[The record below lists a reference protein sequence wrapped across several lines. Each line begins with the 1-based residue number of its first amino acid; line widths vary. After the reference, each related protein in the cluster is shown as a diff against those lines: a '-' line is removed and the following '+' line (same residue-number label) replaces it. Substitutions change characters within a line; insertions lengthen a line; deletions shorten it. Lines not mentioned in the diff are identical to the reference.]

1 MNLRRF
7 PSLIIITVGSTCAA
21 ACGNAENS
29 PGAAGIGGQ
38 TPGAGGSASPGS
50 GGSTNEA
57 TSTSQTGGANATGGT
72 ANTGGS
78 KPGVGGTLTGGANS
92 QGGSAT
98 GGAAVATGGK
108 ARGGS
113 SNAGGA
119 TTGGST
125 TVGGSATGGLTATG
139 GKAAGGSTTA
149 GSPATGGKAAGGA
162 STGRAATGGTSI
174 GGASIGGAAIGGG
187 TSTGLANFSFFVA
200 SEAAL
205 ISLSGNAK
213 GFGGDLRYG
222 ATTGLAGADK
232 ICAAIA
238 EKSMAGSGAK
248 QWRAFLSIA
257 ANGSETA
264 VNAIDRVG
272 NGPWYDRLGRLV
284 SLTKAGLAA
293 NRPTGADTAIINDLP
308 NESGTPNHSPNGTQ
322 VDNHD
327 TLTGSNTS
335 GQLASTYANTCNNWT
350 SAVSSTGKP
359 VLGHSWTANS
369 GTNWIQV
376 GHTGGGCAPGSTPTG
391 SGQSGESGTVGSMGG
406 YGGFYCFA
414 LSP

>member
-1 MNLRRF
+1 MKSSKLF
-7 PSLIIITVGSTCAA
+7 AFAFSSAA
-21 ACGNAENS
+21 SILLVACGNDAN
-29 PGAAGIGGQ
+29 
-38 TPGAGGSASPGS
+38 TPGPLAVGGSAPAGGGGGGAAPPGS
-50 GGSTNEA
+50 GGSTSQ
-57 TSTSQTGGANATGGT
+57 TSPTAQTGGVNPTGGT
-72 ANTGGS
+72 TNTGGAIS
-78 KPGVGGTLTGGANS
+78 GVGGVIAGGTSAE
-92 QGGSAT
+92 GGSAT
-98 GGAAVATGGK
+98 GGASVATGGK
-108 ARGGS
+108 ATGGS

-125 TVGGSATGGLTATG
+125 SVGGRATGGLTATG
-139 GKAAGGSTTA
+139 GKAAGGNT
-149 GSPATGGKAAGGA
+149 ATGGRVAGGA
-162 STGRAATGGTSI
+162 SSGGAAN
-174 GGASIGGAAIGGG
+174 GGASIGGAVTGGAATGGG

-200 SEAAL
+200 SEAVL
-205 ISLSGNAK
+205 ISLSGSAK

-238 EKSMAGSGAK
+238 ERSMPGSSVK

-272 NGPWYDRLGRLV
+272 SGPWYDRLGRVV

-308 NESGTPNHSPNGTQ
+308 NEGGNPNHSPNGTQ

-327 TLTGSNTS
+327 TLTGTNAS

-350 SAVSSTGKP
+350 SAVSATGKP
-359 VLGHSWTANS
+359 VIGHSWTANS

-376 GHTGGGCAPGSTPTG
+376 GHTGGGCAPGGSPTG
-391 SGQSGESGTVGSMGG
+391 SGQSGESGTVGAMGG